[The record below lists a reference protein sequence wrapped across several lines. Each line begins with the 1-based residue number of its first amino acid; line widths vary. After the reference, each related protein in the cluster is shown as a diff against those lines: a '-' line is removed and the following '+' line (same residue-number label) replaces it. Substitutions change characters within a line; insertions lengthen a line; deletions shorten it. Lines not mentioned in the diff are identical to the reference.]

1 MRITDYIDANLDLA
15 SFEFICS
22 SHYSYFTLNNFT
34 RELETAFPN
43 ILLPDSGTN
52 EAASK
57 GFFEF
62 EISPLDNLADSTQIT
77 NEASIYF
84 DMNSPIV
91 TNQTLNTLVS
101 TIPLTITNFFKNSVL
116 VYPNPAKNNLNVD
129 VSSQEKIKEVK
140 LLNMAG
146 QEILKRAVDNIEEK
160 LRIDVSEVSS
170 GVYLLQILSDK
181 TNVIKLIIINNS
193 K

>member
-1 MRITDYIDANLDLA
+1 M
-15 SFEFICS
+15 
-22 SHYSYFTLNNFT
+22 
-34 RELETAFPN
+34 
-43 ILLPDSGTN
+43 
-52 EAASK
+52 
-57 GFFEF
+57 
-62 EISPLDNLADSTQIT
+62 
-77 NEASIYF
+77 
-84 DMNSPIV
+84 
-91 TNQTLNTLVS
+91 
-101 TIPLTITNFFKNSVL
+101 
-116 VYPNPAKNNLNVD
+116 NVD